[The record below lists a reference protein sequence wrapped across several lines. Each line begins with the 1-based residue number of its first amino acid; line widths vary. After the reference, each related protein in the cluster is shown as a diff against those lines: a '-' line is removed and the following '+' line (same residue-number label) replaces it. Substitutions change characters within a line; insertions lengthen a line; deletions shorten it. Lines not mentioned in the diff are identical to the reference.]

1 MKTNRLFLLLF
12 AFILKL
18 TSISTAQALEIVID
32 RGVQHALP
40 IAVVPFAWEQ
50 AESPP
55 EDVAN
60 IISQNLARS
69 GRFETL
75 PAEDMPARPKTFQA
89 INFAD
94 WRRMGMENLVFGD
107 IKQLGDGNFEVSFR
121 LVDVYRSTQLTGYSI
136 RTRRDQL
143 RYTAHQI
150 SDIIFER
157 LTGIPGAFATRIAY
171 ITVERLNDDK
181 RMHRLEIAD
190 ADGHNPQVLLE
201 SAEPLMSPRW
211 SADGRRIA
219 YVSFEDGNS
228 AVYIQDVFTGHR
240 RKVASNPGI
249 NSAPAWSP
257 DGGRLALTLSKDGN
271 PEVYILHIGGDRLQR
286 ITNNPAIDTEPVW
299 SPDGRQIYFTS
310 DRGGG
315 PQIYSV
321 DVDSGTTQRVTYDGS
336 YNARPSISPD
346 GKKLATVRGGGG
358 AFRIA
363 VTDLQSGQSRVLTD
377 AQLDESPSFA
387 PNGSMI
393 IYATATER
401 GSELAAVSVDGQIR
415 QRLAMARGQVREPD
429 WGPFQD

>member
-12 AFILKL
+12 AFLLKL
-18 TSISTAQALEIVID
+18 TGISTAQALEIVID

-40 IAVVPFAWEQ
+40 IAVVPFAWTQ
-50 AESPP
+50 AEAPP
-55 EDVAN
+55 EDVAK
-60 IISQNLARS
+60 IVSQNLARS

-75 PAEDMPARPKTFQA
+75 PEGDMPARPKTFQE

-94 WRRMGMENLVFGD
+94 WRRMGMENLVVGD
-107 IKQLGDGNFEVSFR
+107 IKQLGDGNYEVSFR

-171 ITVERLNDDK
+171 ITVDQQNDK

-219 YVSFEDGNS
+219 YVSFEDKNS
-228 AVYIQDVFTGHR
+228 AVYIQDVFTGQR
-240 RKVASNPGI
+240 RKVAANPGI

-257 DGGRLALTLSKDGN
+257 DGKRLALTLSKDGN
-271 PEVYILHIGGDRLQR
+271 PEIYILHIDSDLLQR

-299 SPDGRQIYFTS
+299 SPDGKKIYFTS

-315 PQIYSV
+315 PQIYTV
-321 DVDSGTTQRVTYDGS
+321 DTSGGNPQRVTYDGT
-336 YNARPSISPD
+336 YNARATISPD
-346 GKKLATVRGGGG
+346 GKMLATVRGGDG

-363 VTDLQSGQSRVLTD
+363 VTDLQTGNSRVLTD

-393 IYATATER
+393 IYATITNR

-429 WGPFQD
+429 WGPLQN

>member
-1 MKTNRLFLLLF
+1 MNINKSVLLLF
-12 AFILKL
+12 ILILKL
-18 TSISTAQALEIVID
+18 GGISTAHALEIVID

-40 IAVVPFAWEQ
+40 IAVVPFEWAQ
-50 AESPP
+50 AEPP
-55 EDVAN
+55 PQDVAK

-69 GRFETL
+69 GRFDTL
-75 PAEDMPARPKTFQA
+75 PEGDMPTRPRAFQQ

-94 WRRMGMENLVFGD
+94 WRRMGMENLVIGE
-107 IKQLGDGNFEVSFR
+107 IKQLDDGNFEVGFR

-171 ITVERLNDDK
+171 ITVDRQNDK
-181 RMHRLEIAD
+181 RIHRLEIAD
-190 ADGHNPQVLLE
+190 ADGHDPQILLE
-201 SAEPLMSPRW
+201 SSEPLMSPRW

-219 YVSFEDGNS
+219 YVSFEDKNS
-228 AVYIQDVFTGHR
+228 AVYIQDVFTGQR

-257 DGGRLALTLSKDGN
+257 DGKRLALTLSKDGN
-271 PEVYILHIGGDRLQR
+271 PEIYLLHIDSDLLQR

-299 SPDGRQIYFTS
+299 SPDGKKIYFTS

-315 PQIYSV
+315 PQIYAVTV
-321 DVDSGTTQRVTYDGS
+321 DGGSTQRVTYEGA
-336 YNARPSISPD
+336 YNARPAISPD

-363 VTDLQSGQSRVLTD
+363 VTDLQTGNSRVLTN

-393 IYATATER
+393 IYATVTER

-415 QRLAMARGQVREPD
+415 QRLTMTRGQVREPD
-429 WGPFQD
+429 WGPFQN